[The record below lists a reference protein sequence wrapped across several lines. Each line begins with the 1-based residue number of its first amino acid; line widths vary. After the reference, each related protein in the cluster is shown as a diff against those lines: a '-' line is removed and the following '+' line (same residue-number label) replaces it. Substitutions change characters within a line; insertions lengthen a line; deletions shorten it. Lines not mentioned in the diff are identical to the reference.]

1 MTVRCVF
8 RRHDKDCYGRVFG
21 VAFAGVGKMFERVVD
36 ELAVYGMVIV
46 LGMRKITR
54 GMTQFLM
61 YCLGSRT
68 ASM

>member
-1 MTVRCVF
+1 MTVRCF
-8 RRHDKDCYGRVFG
+8 FGRHDKDCYGRVFG
-21 VAFAGVGKMFERVVD
+21 VAFAGVGKMFARVD
-36 ELAVYGMVIV
+36 DIAVYGTVIV

-61 YCLGSRT
+61 YCLGFRT